1 MPASTKSPAPGRVP
15 QSSASRLLKPPTIRV
30 PASPGKSAAMP
41 GSAPASARALAAW
54 TSYPGDGVATRLI
67 STPSSGSVIR
77 TVWVKAA
84 SWVLSTQPCIT
95 RS

>member
-1 MPASTKSPAPGRVP
+1 M
-15 QSSASRLLKPPTIRV
+15 KPPTIRV
-30 PASPGKSAAMP
+30 PASPGKSAAMS

-54 TSYPGDGVATRLI
+54 TSYPGDGVATRLT
-67 STPSSGSVIR
+67 STAPSGSVIR

-84 SWVLSTQPCIT
+84 SWVLSTHPSIT